1 MKTQLIA
8 SAIALIAFTNIG
20 TAQEVAKPKK
30 VNPAKPAL
38 HRPPPPPPVFVPPV
52 IVADE
57 TGELDGKAAPALPAH
72 PFTPKM
78 VEVAPPPP
86 LFVPPVIVAEESGE
100 LDKKSA
106 SALPANPIAPKLV
119 NLAPPPSPPLLVKAK
134 KISVLAPLPASA
146 GRAK

>member
-1 MKTQLIA
+1 MKSQLIA

-20 TAQEVAKPKK
+20 TAQEGAKPKK
-30 VNPAKPAL
+30 VNPAKPSL
-38 HRPPPPPPVFVPPV
+38 HRPPPPTPVFVPPV

-57 TGELDGKAAPALPAH
+57 TCELDGKAAPALPAH
-72 PFTPKM
+72 PFTHKM

-86 LFVPPVIVAEESGE
+86 LFVSPVIVAEKSGE

-119 NLAPPPSPPLLVKAK
+119 NLAPPPPPLLVKAK
-134 KISVLAPLPASA
+134 KISVLAPLPPSA